1 LAAGKH
7 LLALINDVLDLSK
20 IEAGKLTL
28 VRDSYSLPDLVDDVV
43 GTVRPLVEKNTN
55 SLNVKVPAD
64 LPAIIGDSLRL
75 RQCLFNL
82 LSNASK
88 FSKNATIGLE
98 VDPIDNGGRR
108 WVRIRVTDT
117 GIGMTPEQLARL
129 FQAFNQAD
137 ATIARQY
144 GGTGLGLA
152 ITRKLCRMMGG
163 DVTVESE
170 AGRGSTFTII
180 LPQQSEATA

>member
-1 LAAGKH
+1 
-7 LLALINDVLDLSK
+7 
-20 IEAGKLTL
+20 
-28 VRDSYSLPDLVDDVV
+28 
-43 GTVRPLVEKNTN
+43 
-55 SLNVKVPAD
+55 
-64 LPAIIGDSLRL
+64 
-75 RQCLFNL
+75 

-88 FSKNATIGLE
+88 FSKNGTIGLE
-98 VDPIDNGGRR
+98 VDPVDDGGRR

-170 AGRGSTFTII
+170 PGRGSTFTII
-180 LPQQSEATA
+180 LPQQSDATA